1 MKNFFSKVLILSA
14 VAIAPFFVNS
24 VQAQGLEAP
33 SDVRNVSATA
43 GDKAI
48 ELTWDD
54 ATDEDGVVVKYKV
67 YYGVTPV
74 TDEGGTYDQ
83 EVDTQSDDTTFEV
96 RNLVNNDTYYFGVT
110 AVDDQGN
117 ESDLYSVE
125 ISAIPTSGST
135 PVDASPI
142 LQNAV
147 HTAPNKILVVMSEP
161 VKLAD
166 PATEA
171 FDLTEDATGA
181 SIPVLNVQVNS
192 EQVTLIIDPS
202 VLVIDEFYRVTATT
216 GVTDFDGNPV
226 SSGIVDS
233 VEFKAQENF
242 AAPLVEEEPA
252 EEEET
257 LLEEEPVEDV
267 LVPEEPETTPV
278 SPDDFGSFFLDNSD
292 SGSDTANFIDGLLA
306 PDNLINNLETVD
318 PEPVVSPVVKPDAE
332 SVIKDE
338 ISGLGSAPD
347 LMPPQDA
354 RSLNADTSNFE
365 SGEVMVSWQ
374 PAFDIEGDIK
384 DQILYTRVGLGAW
397 DKGLSLGKDISQA
410 KMSVQPN
417 QNYQVRLVTVD
428 LSGNESF
435 GAPFEFSTTLS
446 QSGAGQGTVVALSV
460 IALLGFFFLFA
471 GGRRA

>member
-14 VAIAPFFVNS
+14 VAIAPFFAS
-24 VQAQGLEAP
+24 SMQAQGLKPP

-43 GDKAI
+43 SDKAI

-74 TDEGGTYDQ
+74 TEEGGTYDQ
-83 EVDTQSDDTTFEV
+83 EVDTQNDDTTFEV

-125 ISAIPTSGST
+125 VSASPTSGE
-135 PVDASPI
+135 VAVVSPI
-142 LQNAV
+142 LQNVV
-147 HTAPNKILVVMSEP
+147 HTTPNKILVVMSEP
-161 VKLAD
+161 VQLAD

-171 FDLTEDATGA
+171 FDLTEDSTGA
-181 SIPVLNVQVNS
+181 SIPILNVQVNS

-202 VLVIDEFYRVTATT
+202 VLIVDEFYRVTATT
-216 GVTDFDGNPV
+216 GVTDFDNNPV

-233 VEFKAQENF
+233 VEFKAQEHF
-242 AAPLVEEEPA
+242 VAPPEEEEPA
-252 EEEET
+252 DEEEP
-257 LLEEEPVEDV
+257 LLEEDPEED
-267 LVPEEPETTPV
+267 LADGEPETTPK
-278 SPDDFGSFFLDNSD
+278 SPNNFGSFFLDNSG
-292 SGSDTANFIDGLLA
+292 SGSDTANFLDGLLA

-318 PEPVVSPVVKPDAE
+318 PEPINKAVTAPVSDPVVANSKPVL
-332 SVIKDE
+332 S
-338 ISGLGSAPD
+338 SAPD

-354 RSLNADTSNFE
+354 RSIEADTSNFE
-365 SGEVMVSWQ
+365 SGEVMVSWA
-374 PAFDIEGDIK
+374 PAFDIDGDIK

-397 DKGLSLGKDISQA
+397 DKGLSLGKDVSEA
-410 KMSVQPN
+410 KMSVQQN

-428 LSGNESF
+428 VSGNESF
-435 GAPFEFSTTLS
+435 GAAFEFSTTLS
-446 QSGAGQGTVVALSV
+446 QSGGGQGTVIALSV
-460 IALLGFFFLFA
+460 IAMLGFFFLFA